1 MFHLTT
7 LAPVQNAAKET
18 RLPAK
23 TNYASASAFKP
34 LPPHIATQGSLK
46 ATHSARHQHIAV
58 PLWVVPDNSAPLVK
72 VGIQPVGKH
81 TGLRR
86 KLWPMLL
93 NVGSHS
99 DIVQF
104 ARLL

>member
-1 MFHLTT
+1 
-7 LAPVQNAAKET
+7 
-18 RLPAK
+18 
-23 TNYASASAFKP
+23 
-34 LPPHIATQGSLK
+34 
-46 ATHSARHQHIAV
+46 
-58 PLWVVPDNSAPLVK
+58 VK